1 MKKEARISGD
11 CPLDGRPAGRNAPC
25 TTESNRIH
33 DLLTK
38 KTALEESMGDV
49 YSSLVYAFFLSFYI
63 LALLHLP
70 FCPIFKKRYKLRST
84 PAKRKGVGSRLD
96 VSKMILSRSTG
107 QKNRGGQTCFIPPSQ
122 RK

>member
-49 YSSLVYAFFLSFYI
+49 YSSLVYDFFFPSFYI
-63 LALLHLP
+63 LALLRLP
-70 FCPIFKKRYKLRST
+70 FCPIFEKRYKLRST
-84 PAKRKGVGSRLD
+84 NEKERCRGVDLMCP
-96 VSKMILSRSTG
+96 K
-107 QKNRGGQTCFIPPSQ
+107 
-122 RK
+122 

>member
-49 YSSLVYAFFLSFYI
+49 YSSLVYDFFFLSFFLY
-63 LALLHLP
+63 LSFTPSSFL
-70 FCPIFKKRYKLRST
+70 FYLRE
-84 PAKRKGVGSRLD
+84 KV
-96 VSKMILSRSTG
+96 
-107 QKNRGGQTCFIPPSQ
+107 
-122 RK
+122 

>member
-38 KTALEESMGDV
+38 KTAMEESMDDV
-49 YSSLVYAFFLSFYI
+49 YSSLVYASPFFLYLSF
-63 LALLHLP
+63 
-70 FCPIFKKRYKLRST
+70 T
-84 PAKRKGVGSRLD
+84 PS
-96 VSKMILSRSTG
+96 SFLSYL
-107 QKNRGGQTCFIPPSQ
+107 QEKV
-122 RK
+122 